1 MPRPHISVV
10 HQLLSTRE
18 QSCCIRT
25 PRQQQN
31 LPNSARCGASHIIY
45 RPRQTV
51 PRFCKQTPPRS
62 MKNQQGLPKRKA
74 LLAGTEPSWR
84 QQEQCPEHQAQ
95 LPHTATHTDRGLL
108 PATLSQHFPQFIS
121 WSSKDQESGSTWFK
135 YSRKRAQ
142 KEEHVHWRLI
152 EGTNFK
158 GSPFQRNVTAHSPA
172 AQEILRFLLQLLKSP

>member
-18 QSCCIRT
+18 KSCCIKT

-31 LPNSARCGASHIIY
+31 LPSSARCGASHIIN

-51 PRFCKQTPPRS
+51 PRFCKQTPPRT
-62 MKNQQGLPKRKA
+62 MKNQQGLPKRKP
-74 LLAGTEPSWR
+74 LLAGRATTEAARNSAENIRHSFPI
-84 QQEQCPEHQAQ
+84 Q
-95 LPHTATHTDRGLL
+95 LPRLTGGSSL
-108 PATLSQHFPQFIS
+108 PLSQHFPQFIS
-121 WSSKDQESGSTWFK
+121 WSSKGQESGSTWFK

-142 KEEHVHWRLI
+142 KEERVHWRLI
-152 EGTNFK
+152 EETNFK